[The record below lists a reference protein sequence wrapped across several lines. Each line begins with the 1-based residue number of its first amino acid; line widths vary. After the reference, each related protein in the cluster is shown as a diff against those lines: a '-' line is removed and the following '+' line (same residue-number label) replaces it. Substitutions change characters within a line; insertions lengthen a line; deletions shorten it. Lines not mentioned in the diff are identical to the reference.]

1 MRHVQNKLVVLIIVL
16 SLVPT
21 LAIGF
26 FAYTISASALQEKLN
41 RSSLTTLEQINRN
54 VEVKYQKA
62 TKYMDQFFAGD
73 KISRFMDGLDLVN
86 KSVESYESAQEVDR
100 LFESVFFM
108 EDDIESVI
116 LLSNTGYGY
125 SYKGYVPDWQQL
137 KENEWFKAIVEGN
150 GENVWVGRVQNPN
163 TMSSFDR
170 AFLMGRVI
178 RDISYK
184 KDFENKGVF
193 LLVMKENIFQDIY
206 QNLAETPYV
215 STVITDGEGKIISQN
230 KEGTF
235 QDLTQ
240 YPFSQRILKEN
251 KGYFRDRIENEEM
264 MITFYT
270 SPVTG
275 WKVVQVT
282 PYDYFVQE
290 IRSIRWM
297 TLGISAICLLVIL
310 SLSMVSA
317 RTISKPIKQLMLAMR
332 KVGEKDFDV
341 SVPVDTRD
349 EIGMICSGFNTMVGD
364 LKALFAAVVEEEKQ
378 KRKAQIKSLQY
389 QINPHFLYNT
399 LSSIRFTASLQ
410 KADNVAEMIM
420 VLSRLLRNT
429 INKADLLILVVE
441 EISNLKDYIY
451 IQQIRYKNRIQ
462 VEYAIEEAIEKVKVP
477 GMLLQP
483 LLENSISHGLSER
496 LNQEECSALI
506 RVRGFKKDEKIC
518 FEVWDN
524 GVGMTE
530 EQIKRVFDSQYE
542 KEEIPR
548 VHVGIK
554 NIHDRIRYQYG
565 PEYGIQIRSVP
576 EEFSLIEISLPELGG
591 TNNE

>member
-429 INKADLLILVVE
+429 INKADLLIPVVE

-496 LNQEECSALI
+496 LNREECSALI
-506 RVRGFKKDEKIC
+506 RVNGFKKDEKIC